1 MLGPVRK
8 GERQYM
14 VRSQLESTYG
24 GREVQKKKGAKEAS
38 SKYSE
43 KLPKVSDAFP
53 YPPSFMIDFQMLS
66 SIPY

>member
-1 MLGPVRK
+1 
-8 GERQYM
+8 M
-14 VRSQLESTYG
+14 VEGKWKRGT
-24 GREVQKKKGAKEAS
+24 KKKGAKEAS
-38 SKYSE
+38 SKYFE